1 MPPSSGVLLYEMMTG
16 EAPWWHKEQKEL
28 QRKIVHTKLR
38 LPSWFTNEAK
48 GLIKGLL
55 TKDPA
60 QRLGV
65 REESPTC
72 QSDFASLKTHPFFRN
87 LNWKLLLLGK
97 LEAPFVPTLNAADP
111 TSDVSNFDTK
121 YTLEAPVLSPLRKP
135 LSVEMNEQ
143 FEALTLEYSSPEIRT
158 SLRHSI
164 RDSLHS
170 LRSSRLSCDSDSSR
184 GSDRDSAASES
195 LLRFPAVRMR

>member
-1 MPPSSGVLLYEMMTG
+1 MTG

-28 QRKIVHTKLR
+28 QRKIAHTKLR

-48 GLIKGLL
+48 SIIKGLL

-65 REESPTC
+65 RPDSEAC
-72 QSDFASLKTHPFFRN
+72 QSDFPTLKTHPFFRH

-97 LEAPFVPTLNAADP
+97 LESPFVPTLSGDDP
-111 TSDVSNFDTK
+111 TLDVSNFDSK

-135 LSVEMNEQ
+135 LSEDMEQQ
-143 FEALTLEYSSPEIRT
+143 FEALRLDLEYSSPEIRT
-158 SLRHSI
+158 SLRHSLRESL
-164 RDSLHS
+164 RDSV
-170 LRSSRLSCDSDSSR
+170 RSSRRSCDSETSSR
-184 GSDRDSAASES
+184 GSESASD
-195 LLRFPAVRMR
+195 LLRFPNRGMR